1 MVKVTIRDAKPD
13 DATGIARVHVDSW
26 KSTYRGIVPDDVLDG
41 LSYHQ
46 REELRRRIFQ
56 NRLPGAF
63 TLVAE
68 DDSGTIVGFADA
80 GPERTGDPDYRS
92 EIYAIYLRREA
103 QGHGV
108 GRQLFEEV
116 GRRLRQS
123 GLDSVLIWV
132 LEDNPSRGFY
142 EHMGGKPVQTQTV
155 TIGKELT
162 EIGYGWDVQLSVRE
176 GPGD

>member
-1 MVKVTIRDAKPD
+1 MKVMIRDAVPD
-13 DATGIARVHVDSW
+13 DAAGIARVHVDSW
-26 KSTYRGIVPDDVLDG
+26 KSTYRGIVPDEVLDG
-41 LSYHQ
+41 LSYQ
-46 REELRRRIFQ
+46 RQEEQRHWIFQ
-56 NRLPGAF
+56 NQLSEAF

-68 DDSGTIVGFADA
+68 DDGGTIVGFADA
-80 GPERTGDPDYRS
+80 GPERTEDPDYRS

-116 GRRLRQS
+116 VRRVHQS
-123 GLDSVLIWV
+123 GLDFILIWV

-142 EHMGGKPVQTQTV
+142 EHMGGRPVRTQTV
-155 TIGKELT
+155 TIGQELT